1 MTAKAHPMQLCIH
14 GHFYQPPRENPWT
27 GRIELQDS
35 AAPHHDWNVRI
46 QRECYAPNGAS
57 RLLDDKGRIREIHNN
72 YRRISFNFGPTLL
85 EWMERHDPD
94 GYRSILEADRLS
106 CLDHA
111 GHGNALAQV
120 YNHAI
125 LPLGTERD
133 RRTQIEWGIRDFELR
148 FGRRPEGMW
157 LAETAINMDTV
168 VSLIESGI
176 RFTVLAPTQAERI
189 RVLAG
194 DAWTDVSNNDID
206 TSRPYRIFPLD
217 AEGEPLCA
225 GHLDVFFYHGSIS
238 AAIGFEHLLRD
249 SHQFLG
255 RLKGAY
261 RPEDPVPQLVN
272 VATDGESYGHH
283 EPFGD
288 MALAYLLETLCPRE
302 GIETI
307 NYGRF
312 LALHPP
318 RHEVRLKNAHSEGTA
333 WSCAHGTGR
342 WSRDCGCSSGGRDG
356 WNQAWRTPLREAMS
370 LLRDHAESA
379 WDALAPQFL
388 RDSWEARWDL
398 PRMRHS
404 LVERE
409 QFLKA
414 HLRPDNGSKAHSDFL
429 RLAELVRM
437 GQFALTSCG
446 WFFDD
451 ISGIEPVQNLRYA
464 RRACELLRELGRPD
478 PEPAILAILEKAVSC
493 FNGWSGARI
502 WERWVVPPHDPIARL
517 AAHAAFDQL
526 LHGEEGPI
534 PLHGRMLH
542 LSLAPLPSGAL
553 QGWVTVYDPEFEEHH
568 GFAALAW
575 KDFDDAPKVRLA
587 RTDALPAVESPTR
600 LPSLWSAKALK
611 AWGTEELHLSDLS
624 IDKRRE
630 WGEVHSRN
638 ALAALLETYERL
650 ADKSRPVLSDLSA
663 LGLDAPDFLRIPERV
678 VLEARLSAF
687 VESALAAPEPSEV
700 RNARDLLEQARKL
713 GVSGRLWLPA
723 AKLETALRR
732 SLGQILSENDPAASQ
747 AVLVLLDL
755 ADGAGFPLDKSSI
768 ENVANRLRLERLH
781 PALRGPALDAAAKEE
796 ARGWIETLERLNFD
810 CDTERD
816 ILGSLP

>member
-1 MTAKAHPMQLCIH
+1 MQLCIH

-57 RLLDDKGRIREIHNN
+57 RLLDDKLRIREIHNN

-85 EWMERHDPD
+85 EWMEKHDPD

-106 CLDHA
+106 CEDHG

-133 RRTQIEWGIRDFELR
+133 RRTQIEWGVRDFELR
-148 FGRRPEGMW
+148 FGRKPEGMW

-176 RFTVLAPTQAERI
+176 KFTVLAPTQAERI
-189 RVLAG
+189 RDLHG
-194 DAWTDVSNNDID
+194 EHWIDVSHNDID
-206 TSRPYRIFPLD
+206 TTRPYRIFPLGED
-217 AEGEPLCA
+217 GEPLCA
-225 GHLDVFFYHGSIS
+225 GHLDVFFYHGGIS

-249 SHQFLG
+249 SSHFFG
-255 RLKGAY
+255 RLKGAWS
-261 RPEDPVPQLVN
+261 PENPEAQLVN

-288 MALAYLLETLCPRE
+288 MALAYLLETLCVKE
-302 GIETI
+302 NVQTI

-312 LALHPP
+312 LELHPP
-318 RHEVRLKNAHSEGTA
+318 RFEARLKNAHHEGTA

-342 WSRDCGCSSGGRDG
+342 WSRDCGCNSGGRGD

-370 LLRDHAESA
+370 LLRDHAEAA
-379 WDALAPQFL
+379 WDTLSPRFL
-388 RDSWEARWDL
+388 RDSWKARWEL
-398 PRMRHS
+398 PAMRHS

-409 QFLKA
+409 AFFA
-414 HLRPDNGSKAHSDFL
+414 EHLRPGNGQKDHSDFL

-451 ISGIEPVQNLRYA
+451 ISGLEPVQNLRYA
-464 RRACELLRELGRPD
+464 RRACELLRELGQPD
-478 PEPAILAILEKAVSC
+478 PEAQIKTILAKAVSC
-493 FNGWSGARI
+493 FNGWTGQEI
-502 WERWVVPPHDPIARL
+502 WERWVVPAHDPCALL
-517 AAHAAFDQL
+517 AAHGAFDAV
-526 LHGEEGPI
+526 LHGSEGPM
-534 PLHGRMLH
+534 PVHGRMLH
-542 LSLAPLPSGAL
+542 LSLEPLPSGAL
-553 QGWVTVYDPEFEEHH
+553 SGWITVYDPEFEEHH
-568 GFAALAW
+568 GYACLAW
-575 KDFDDAPKVRLA
+575 KDFDGAPRVRLSLQ
-587 RTDALPAVESPTR
+587 TELPAIESPTR
-600 LPSLWSAKALK
+600 LPSQWNAKAIL
-611 AWGTEELHLSDLS
+611 AWGAKDILLSDLS

-630 WGEVHSRN
+630 WGEVHSRK
-638 ALAALLETYERL
+638 ALAGLLDAYQVL
-650 ADKSRPVLSDLSA
+650 ADQGRPVLADLSA
-663 LGLDAPDFLRIPERV
+663 LGVEAPDFLRIPERV

-687 VESALAAPEPSEV
+687 VETALEAPDLLEV
-700 RNARDLLEQARKL
+700 RAARDLLEKAKKL
-713 GVSGRLWLPA
+713 GVAGQLWLPA
-723 AKLETALRR
+723 AQLEVAVRR
-732 SLGQILSENDPAASQ
+732 RLSQILTETDRAATQ

-755 ADGAGFPLDKSSI
+755 ADGAGLPLDKSSI
-768 ENVANRLRLERLH
+768 ENVANQLRTERLHSRLRLPSLTKPER
-781 PALRGPALDAAAKEE
+781 EE
-796 ARGWIETLERLNFD
+796 AMGWIETLERLNFD

-816 ILGSLP
+816 VLGSIP